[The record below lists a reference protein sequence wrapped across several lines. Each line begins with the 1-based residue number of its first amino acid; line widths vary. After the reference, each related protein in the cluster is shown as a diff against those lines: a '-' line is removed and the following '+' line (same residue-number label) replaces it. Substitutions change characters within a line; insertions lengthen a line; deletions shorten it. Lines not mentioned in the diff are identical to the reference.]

1 MVKSWTLKAKK
12 QFTGHVDCRM
22 DSGIETACT
31 HSSFSASSGFSF
43 FEIDVYRSRIHGH
56 GYCLFVSGSLVHS
69 EHFCHVWHLCP

>member
-43 FEIDVYRSRIHGH
+43 FEIDV
-56 GYCLFVSGSLVHS
+56 
-69 EHFCHVWHLCP
+69 